1 MNIDHDKLAQLIE
14 LLRDANVHEFEH
26 EDENVRVRLVMNAP
40 ANHVQSAPVVSVVPG
55 PVSPVSTAS
64 IVPAADASIINV
76 TSPFVGTF
84 YRAAKPGAPA
94 YADVGQRVSAGTPLC
109 IIEAMKLMNELESEV
124 TGTVVEVLAENG
136 KPVEYGQVLFRVR
149 KES

>member
-1 MNIDHDKLAQLIE
+1 MNIDHDQLARLIE

-40 ANHVQSAPVVSVVPG
+40 AHHVQSAPVVSIAPGSAVPAAA
-55 PVSPVSTAS
+55 AS
-64 IVPAADASIINV
+64 IAPAADASVVNV

-94 YADVGQRVSAGTPLC
+94 YADVGKRVVPGTPLC
-109 IIEAMKLMNELESEV
+109 IIEAMKLMNELEAEV

>member
-1 MNIDHDKLAQLIE
+1 MNIDHDKLAKLIE
-14 LLRDANVHEFEH
+14 LLRAANVHEFEH
-26 EDENVRVRLVMNAP
+26 EDAEVRVRLVMNGSAAQVHAAP
-40 ANHVQSAPVVSVVPG
+40 IPAVSAAPVAVASSAPD
-55 PVSPVSTAS
+55 
-64 IVPAADASIINV
+64 ADANIVTV

-84 YRAAKPGAPA
+84 YRAARPGAPA
-94 YADVGQRVSAGTPLC
+94 FADVGTRVSVGSALC

-124 TGTVVEVLAENG
+124 AGTVVEVLAENG